1 MDVTIIG
8 TGKMAAGI
16 ATRLVTG
23 GNNVTITGR
32 DNKEANDI
40 VDQLNSISG
49 KEGKAKT
56 TPLGNQVTGDIAVLA
71 VPYTAA
77 VSVVRDYG
85 DRLAGK
91 ILIDITNPFTPNYD
105 DVATAPGTSAAEE
118 IAKAVPSG
126 TRVVKAFNT
135 VFAGTLKQGKVAG
148 QNLDVFIA
156 GDDEDAKRQV
166 SQLVESGNMRAI
178 DAGPLKHARMLEGMA
193 LLMVSLQSKLQTN
206 FMSAYK
212 IIADK

>member
-16 ATRLVTG
+16 ATRLITG
-23 GNNVTITGR
+23 GHTVTITGR

-40 VDQLNSISG
+40 VDQLNGISG
-49 KEGKAKT
+49 KEGKAKSV
-56 TPLGNQVTGDIAVLA
+56 PLGNNIEGNIAVLA
-71 VPYTAA
+71 VPYNAA
-77 VSVVRDYG
+77 ISVVRDYG
-85 DRLAGK
+85 NRMAGK
-91 ILIDITNPFTPNYD
+91 ILIDITNPFSPNYD
-105 DVATAPGTSAAEE
+105 DLATPPGTSAAEE
-118 IAKAVPSG
+118 IAKVIPPD
-126 TRVVKAFNT
+126 TKVVKAFNT

-156 GDDEDAKRQV
+156 GDDDNAKRQV

-178 DAGPLKHARMLEGMA
+178 DAGPLKRARILEGMA
-193 LLMVSLQSKLQTN
+193 LLSVSLQGKLQTN